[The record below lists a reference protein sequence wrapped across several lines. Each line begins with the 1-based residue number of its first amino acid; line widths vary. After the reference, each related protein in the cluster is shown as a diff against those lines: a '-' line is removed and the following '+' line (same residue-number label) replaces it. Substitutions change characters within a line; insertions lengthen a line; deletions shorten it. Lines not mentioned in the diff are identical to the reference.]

1 MRLVIFS
8 VVISC
13 FVIAK
18 PVNIDEILT
27 KDKQFR
33 ILPSFSY
40 INVNI
45 KNPLLTQVS
54 VQSNGMMV
62 NVPFASSRSVNQ
74 DNLYFSIGARY
85 GLNQRVEIFSS
96 LGAFWQH
103 NRITDDLSRNM
114 SANSNFA
121 FNTWNLGAL
130 VMVKNE
136 TKTPSL
142 FIGSSVD
149 ILQNSSLNNKDSLQ
163 YFKRF
168 SILATSFYS
177 VDPIVFLLQAGF
189 QLNLAN
195 KVDSTWIDSGEIFT
209 LNPMIYFA
217 VNPYISLNFG
227 LRYSYK
233 TRDYVNGRAVVASTS
248 SISYLFGLAYE
259 VKPKLIFFADV
270 ERLNSID
277 YDSNTINFSL
287 LYRI

>member
-1 MRLVIFS
+1 MTLVIFS

-142 FIGSSVD
+142 FIGASVD

-163 YFKRF
+163 YFIKILYF
-168 SILATSFYS
+168 SHK
-177 VDPIVFLLQAGF
+177 FL
-189 QLNLAN
+189 
-195 KVDSTWIDSGEIFT
+195 
-209 LNPMIYFA
+209 
-217 VNPYISLNFG
+217 
-227 LRYSYK
+227 
-233 TRDYVNGRAVVASTS
+233 
-248 SISYLFGLAYE
+248 
-259 VKPKLIFFADV
+259 
-270 ERLNSID
+270 
-277 YDSNTINFSL
+277 
-287 LYRI
+287 